1 LGRGRAFTTGN
12 RLVDQVVGGFRLSG
26 LFTQQSGAPMSIY
39 LGSFTGNSSNVCG
52 YFTSTLLG
60 PNQPFG
66 NGACAIQDIFVRP
79 DLVPNVPLINS
90 GWKNDPLYTPYINS
104 AAFTV
109 PGSQG
114 NPQFGNVPRTM
125 PYLRTPSPQLFDMSL
140 RKEIHWGR
148 ESRRLVE
155 LRADAVNALNHRVLI
170 FGTLSGRRSLYSGF
184 NVNRGFLTSAGFGDL
199 EATDAVKG
207 RTFRLGA
214 RLSF

>member
-1 LGRGRAFTTGN
+1 
-12 RLVDQVVGGFRLSG
+12 
-26 LFTQQSGAPMSIY
+26 
-39 LGSFTGNSSNVCG
+39 
-52 YFTSTLLG
+52 
-60 PNQPFG
+60 
-66 NGACAIQDIFVRP
+66 
-79 DLVPNVPLINS
+79 
-90 GWKNDPLYTPYINS
+90 
-104 AAFTV
+104 
-109 PGSQG
+109 
-114 NPQFGNVPRTM
+114 
-125 PYLRTPSPQLFDMSL
+125 MSL

-184 NVNRGFLTSAGFGDL
+184 NVNGGFLTSAGFGDL